1 MRGRGSIKTEFS
13 SLVLRSV
20 KRILILEIFRKV
32 INNINEPVFSL

>member
-1 MRGRGSIKTEFS
+1 MRERGSIKTQFS
-13 SLVLRSV
+13 SLVLRCV